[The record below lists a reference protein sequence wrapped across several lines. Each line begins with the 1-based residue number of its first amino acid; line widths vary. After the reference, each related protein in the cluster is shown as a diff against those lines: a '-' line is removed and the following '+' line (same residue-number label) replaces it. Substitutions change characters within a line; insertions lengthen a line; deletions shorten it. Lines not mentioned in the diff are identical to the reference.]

1 MIVYE
6 YKGIDLS
13 LLGGLES
20 VVNAFN
26 EQGSIGW
33 ELVSVLGGIGYF
45 KRASNNGFGVSDEVD
60 SESESNSMTIIT
72 TQQPSG
78 EEVPLNDSVPPKRRV
93 GRPPKAN
100 PHIGVI
106 LAEDTLMPSP
116 ESLS

>member
-20 VVNAFN
+20 VVNSFN

-45 KRASNNGFGVSDEVD
+45 KRASNNGFEASDRLSFET
-60 SESESNSMTIIT
+60 ESNSMTIIT
-72 TQQPSG
+72 TQHPSG
-78 EEVPLNDSVPPKRRV
+78 EEVALNDAEPLKRRV

-100 PHIGVI
+100 PHVGVI
-106 LAEDTLMPSP
+106 MAEDTLMPSP